1 MAVTYAYKGI
11 LANKYTEGK
20 VIAINKDEAAFKL
33 KEDKIIITSLE
44 KVSGKEEVI
53 KAKKEV
59 KESKK
64 KTKIPKKVPI
74 EEVITFT
81 KKFET
86 MVRAGLPILET
97 IKMIENQTEHKGFKL
112 IVADIHQSVETG
124 NTLSDSFEKYPGAF
138 DNIYINLLRAG
149 ESSGKVQLFLSKL
162 VINMEKQEKIKKSIK
177 GAMTYPTIL
186 LIVAGAVV
194 TLMLVFVVP
203 VFEEMFAGK
212 AGGLPAATQ
221 FVVNASNFLRDPLKG
236 GVVAFLLVASF
247 MGLSFAIR
255 KNYKIKTAWHK
266 LVLKLPLFGGL
277 VSMSSL
283 SKIAMIQGNLRA
295 AGVPEMEA
303 LDIAASASNNVII
316 KEAMVEVRRGV
327 FSGEPLSKL
336 FEKTPSIF
344 PPSFVALVSV
354 GERTGNMEEM
364 YGSIASYYESEMDVV
379 IEKLTAMLEPIM
391 MVFMGVTV
399 GGILVAM
406 YTPMFAMGDT
416 F

>member
-1 MAVTYAYKGI
+1 MAVTYSYKGI
-11 LANKYTEGK
+11 LGNKYTEGK
-20 VIAINKDEAAFKL
+20 IVAINKDEAAFKL
-33 KEDKIIITSLE
+33 KEDKIIITSLS
-44 KVSGKEEVI
+44 KVSGKEESKKI
-53 KAKKEV
+53 KKEV
-59 KESKK
+59 KEVKAK
-64 KTKIPKKVPI
+64 KIPKKIPI
-74 EEVITFT
+74 TEVITFT

-86 MVRAGLPILET
+86 MVRAGLPILEA
-97 IKMIENQTEHKGFKL
+97 IKMIEEQTEHKGFRL
-112 IVADIHQSVETG
+112 LVSDIHQSVESG
-124 NTLSDSFEKYPGAF
+124 NTLSDSFEKFPGAF

-162 VINMEKQEKIKKSIK
+162 VINMEKQEKIKSSIK
-177 GAMTYPTIL
+177 GAMTYPSIL

-194 TLMLVFVVP
+194 SLMLIFVVP
-203 VFEEMFAGK
+203 VFEEMFEGK

-221 FVVNASNFLRDPLKG
+221 FVVDMSNFLRDPLRG
-236 GVVAFLLVASF
+236 GILAITLVASF
-247 MGLSFAIR
+247 MSLSFAIR
-255 KNYKIKTAWHK
+255 RSHKIKRGWHK

-277 VSMSSL
+277 VINSSL

-303 LDIAASASNNVII
+303 LDIAASASNNLII
-316 KEAMVEVRRGV
+316 KEAMVNVRRGV

-336 FEKTPSIF
+336 FEKTPDIF

-379 IEKLTAMLEPIM
+379 IGRLTVMLEPIM
-391 MVFMGVTV
+391 MVFMGITV

>member
-1 MAVTYAYKGI
+1 
-11 LANKYTEGK
+11 
-20 VIAINKDEAAFKL
+20 
-33 KEDKIIITSLE
+33 
-44 KVSGKEEVI
+44 
-53 KAKKEV
+53 
-59 KESKK
+59 
-64 KTKIPKKVPI
+64 
-74 EEVITFT
+74 
-81 KKFET
+81 
-86 MVRAGLPILET
+86 
-97 IKMIENQTEHKGFKL
+97 
-112 IVADIHQSVETG
+112 
-124 NTLSDSFEKYPGAF
+124 
-138 DNIYINLLRAG
+138 
-149 ESSGKVQLFLSKL
+149 
-162 VINMEKQEKIKKSIK
+162 
-177 GAMTYPTIL
+177 MTYPTIL

-194 TLMLVFVVP
+194 ALMLIFVVP

-221 FVVNASNFLRDPLKG
+221 FVVDMSNFLRDPLKG
-236 GVVAFLLVASF
+236 GVLAVTFVASF
-247 MGLSFAIR
+247 MGISFAIR
-255 KNYKIKTAWHK
+255 KNHKIKTAWHK

-303 LDIAASASNNVII
+303 LDIAASASNNVVI

-336 FEKTPSIF
+336 FEKTPAIF
-344 PPSFVALVSV
+344 PASFVALVSV

-379 IEKLTAMLEPIM
+379 IEKLTQMLEPIM

>member
-1 MAVTYAYKGI
+1 MAVTYSYKGI
-11 LANKYTEGK
+11 LGNKYTEGK
-20 VIAINKDEAAFKL
+20 IVAINKDEAAFKL
-33 KEDKIIITSLE
+33 KEDKIIITSLS
-44 KVSGKEEVI
+44 KVSGKEESKKI
-53 KAKKEV
+53 KKEV
-59 KESKK
+59 KEVKAK
-64 KTKIPKKVPI
+64 KIPKKIPI
-74 EEVITFT
+74 TEVITFT

-86 MVRAGLPILET
+86 MVRAGLPILEA
-97 IKMIENQTEHKGFKL
+97 IKMIEEQTEHKGFRL
-112 IVADIHQSVETG
+112 LVSDIHQSVESG
-124 NTLSDSFEKYPGAF
+124 NTLSDSFEKFPGAF

-149 ESSGKVQLFLSKL
+149 ESSGNVQLFLSKL
-162 VINMEKQEKIKKSIK
+162 VINMEKQEKIKSSIK
-177 GAMTYPTIL
+177 GAMTYPSIL

-194 TLMLVFVVP
+194 SLMLIFVVP
-203 VFEEMFAGK
+203 VFEEMFEGK

-221 FVVNASNFLRDPLKG
+221 FVVDMSNFLRDPLRG
-236 GVVAFLLVASF
+236 GILAITLVASF
-247 MGLSFAIR
+247 MSLSFAIR
-255 KNYKIKTAWHK
+255 RSHKIKRGWHK

-277 VSMSSL
+277 VINSSL

-303 LDIAASASNNVII
+303 LDIAASASNNLII
-316 KEAMVEVRRGV
+316 KEAMVNVRRGV

-336 FEKTPSIF
+336 FEKTPDIF

-379 IEKLTAMLEPIM
+379 IGRLTVMLEPIM
-391 MVFMGVTV
+391 MVFMGITV

>member
-1 MAVTYAYKGI
+1 MAVTYSYKGI
-11 LANKYTEGK
+11 LGNKYTEGK
-20 VIAINKDEAAFKL
+20 IVAINKDEAAFKL
-33 KEDKIIITSLE
+33 KEDKIIITSLS
-44 KVSGKEEVI
+44 KVSGKEESKKI
-53 KAKKEV
+53 KKEV
-59 KESKK
+59 KEVKAK
-64 KTKIPKKVPI
+64 KIPKKIPI
-74 EEVITFT
+74 TEVITFT

-86 MVRAGLPILET
+86 MVRAGLPILEA
-97 IKMIENQTEHKGFKL
+97 IKMIEEQTEHKGFRL
-112 IVADIHQSVETG
+112 LVSDIHQSVESG
-124 NTLSDSFEKYPGAF
+124 NTLSDSFEKFPGAF

-162 VINMEKQEKIKKSIK
+162 VINMEKQEKIKSSIK
-177 GAMTYPTIL
+177 GAMTYPSIL

-194 TLMLVFVVP
+194 SLMLIFVVP
-203 VFEEMFAGK
+203 VFEEMFEGK

-221 FVVNASNFLRDPLKG
+221 FVVDMSNFLRDPLRG
-236 GVVAFLLVASF
+236 GILAITLVASF
-247 MGLSFAIR
+247 MSLSFAIR
-255 KNYKIKTAWHK
+255 RSHKIKRGWHK

-277 VSMSSL
+277 VINSSL

-303 LDIAASASNNVII
+303 LDIAASASNNLII
-316 KEAMVEVRRGV
+316 KEAMVNVRRGV

-336 FEKTPSIF
+336 FEKTPDIF

-379 IEKLTAMLEPIM
+379 IGRLTVMLEPIM

>member
-1 MAVTYAYKGI
+1 MAVTYSYKGI
-11 LANKYTEGK
+11 LGNKYTEGK
-20 VIAINKDEAAFKL
+20 IVAINKDEAAFKL
-33 KEDKIIITSLE
+33 KEDKIIITSLS
-44 KVSGKEEVI
+44 KVSGKEESKKI
-53 KAKKEV
+53 KKEV
-59 KESKK
+59 KEVKAK
-64 KTKIPKKVPI
+64 KIPKKIPI
-74 EEVITFT
+74 TEVITFT

-86 MVRAGLPILET
+86 MVRAGLPILEA
-97 IKMIENQTEHKGFKL
+97 IKMIEEQTEHKGFRL
-112 IVADIHQSVETG
+112 LVSDIHQSVESG
-124 NTLSDSFEKYPGAF
+124 NTLSDSFEKFPGAF

-162 VINMEKQEKIKKSIK
+162 VINMEKQEKIKSSIK
-177 GAMTYPTIL
+177 GAMTYPSIL

-194 TLMLVFVVP
+194 SLMLIFVVP
-203 VFEEMFAGK
+203 VFEEMFEGK

-221 FVVNASNFLRDPLKG
+221 FVVDMSNFLRDPLRG
-236 GVVAFLLVASF
+236 GILAITLVASF
-247 MGLSFAIR
+247 MSLSFAIR
-255 KNYKIKTAWHK
+255 RSPKIKRGWHK

-277 VSMSSL
+277 VINSSL

-303 LDIAASASNNVII
+303 LDIAASASNNLII
-316 KEAMVEVRRGV
+316 KEAMVNVRRGV

-336 FEKTPSIF
+336 FEKTPDIF

-379 IEKLTAMLEPIM
+379 IGRLTVMLEPIM
-391 MVFMGVTV
+391 MVFMGITV

>member
-1 MAVTYAYKGI
+1 MAVTYSYKGI
-11 LANKYTEGK
+11 LGNKYTEGK
-20 VIAINKDEAAFKL
+20 IVAINKDEAAFKL
-33 KEDKIIITSLE
+33 KEDKIIITSLS
-44 KVSGKEEVI
+44 KVSGKEESKKI
-53 KAKKEV
+53 KKEV
-59 KESKK
+59 KEVKAK
-64 KTKIPKKVPI
+64 KIPKKIPI
-74 EEVITFT
+74 TEVITFT

-86 MVRAGLPILET
+86 MVRAGLPILEA
-97 IKMIENQTEHKGFKL
+97 IKMIEEQTEHKGFRL
-112 IVADIHQSVETG
+112 LVSDIHQSVESG
-124 NTLSDSFEKYPGAF
+124 NTLSDSFEKFPGAF

-162 VINMEKQEKIKKSIK
+162 VINMEKQEKIKSSIK
-177 GAMTYPTIL
+177 GAMTYPSIL

-194 TLMLVFVVP
+194 SLMLIFVVP
-203 VFEEMFAGK
+203 VFEEMFEGK

-221 FVVNASNFLRDPLKG
+221 FVVNMSNFLRDPLRG
-236 GVVAFLLVASF
+236 GILAITLVASF
-247 MGLSFAIR
+247 MSLSFAIR
-255 KNYKIKTAWHK
+255 RSHKIKRGWHK

-277 VSMSSL
+277 VINSSL

-303 LDIAASASNNVII
+303 LDIAASASNNLII
-316 KEAMVEVRRGV
+316 KEAMVNVRRGV

-336 FEKTPSIF
+336 FEKTPDIF

-379 IEKLTAMLEPIM
+379 IGRLTVMLEPIM
-391 MVFMGVTV
+391 MVFMGITV

>member
-1 MAVTYAYKGI
+1 MAVTYSYKGI
-11 LANKYTEGK
+11 LGNKYTEGK
-20 VIAINKDEAAFKL
+20 IVAINKDEAAFKL
-33 KEDKIIITSLE
+33 KEDKIIITSLT
-44 KVSGKEEVI
+44 KVSGKEESKKI
-53 KAKKEV
+53 KKEV
-59 KESKK
+59 KDVKAK
-64 KTKIPKKVPI
+64 KIPKKIPI
-74 EEVITFT
+74 TEVITFT

-86 MVRAGLPILET
+86 MVRAGLPILEA
-97 IKMIENQTEHKGFKL
+97 IKMIEEQTEHKGFRL
-112 IVADIHQSVETG
+112 LVSDIHQSVESG
-124 NTLSDSFEKYPGAF
+124 NTLSDSFEKFPGAF

-162 VINMEKQEKIKKSIK
+162 VINMEKQEKIKSSIK
-177 GAMTYPTIL
+177 GAMTYPSIL
-186 LIVAGAVV
+186 LVVAGAVV
-194 TLMLVFVVP
+194 SLMLIFVVP
-203 VFEEMFAGK
+203 VFEEMFEGK

-221 FVVNASNFLRDPLKG
+221 FVVNMSNFLRDPLRG
-236 GVVAFLLVASF
+236 GILAISLVASF
-247 MGLSFAIR
+247 MSLSFAIR
-255 KNYKIKTAWHK
+255 RSHKIKRGWHK

-277 VSMSSL
+277 VINSSL

-303 LDIAASASNNVII
+303 LDIAASASNNLII
-316 KEAMVEVRRGV
+316 KEAMVNVRRGV

-336 FEKTPSIF
+336 FEKTPDIF

-379 IEKLTAMLEPIM
+379 IGRLTVMLEPIM
-391 MVFMGVTV
+391 MVFMGITV

>member
-1 MAVTYAYKGI
+1 MAVTYSYKGI
-11 LANKYTEGK
+11 LGNKYTEGK
-20 VIAINKDEAAFKL
+20 IVAINKDEAAFKL
-33 KEDKIIITSLE
+33 KEDKIIITSLQ
-44 KVSGKEEVI
+44 KVSGKEESKAV
-53 KAKKEV
+53 KKDVKVAKKAL
-59 KESKK
+59 
-64 KTKIPKKVPI
+64 KIPKKVPI
-74 EEVITFT
+74 TEVITFT

-86 MVRAGLPILET
+86 MVRAGLPILDS
-97 IKMIENQTEHKGFKL
+97 INMIEEQTEHKGMRL
-112 IVADIHQSVETG
+112 IIADIHKSVESG

-162 VINMEKQEKIKKSIK
+162 VINMEKQEKIKSSIK

-203 VFEEMFAGK
+203 VFEEMFDGK

-221 FVVNASNFLRDPLKG
+221 FVVDMSNFLRNPLKG
-236 GVVAFLLVASF
+236 GVLAIALVTSF
-247 MGLSFAIR
+247 MSLSFAIR
-255 KNYKIKTAWHK
+255 KSYKIKRSWHK

-277 VSMSSL
+277 VIKSSL

-303 LDIAASASNNVII
+303 LDIASSASNNLII
-316 KEAMVEVRRGV
+316 KEAMVNVRRGV
-327 FSGEPLSKL
+327 FSGEPLSQL
-336 FEKTPSIF
+336 FAKTPNIF
-344 PPSFVALVSV
+344 PASFVALISV

-364 YGSIASYYESEMDVV
+364 YGSIASYYEGEMDVV
-379 IEKLTAMLEPIM
+379 IKRLTVMLEPIM
-391 MVFMGVTV
+391 MVFMGITV

>member
-1 MAVTYAYKGI
+1 MAVTYSYKGI
-11 LANKYTEGK
+11 LGNKYTEGK
-20 VIAINKDEAAFKL
+20 IVAINKDEAAFKL
-33 KEDKIIITSLE
+33 KEDKIIITSLS
-44 KVSGKEEVI
+44 KVSGKEES
-53 KAKKEV
+53 KKNKKEV
-59 KESKK
+59 KDVKAK
-64 KTKIPKKVPI
+64 KIPKKIPI
-74 EEVITFT
+74 TEVITFT

-86 MVRAGLPILET
+86 MVRAGLPILEA
-97 IKMIENQTEHKGFKL
+97 IKMIEEQTEHKGFRL
-112 IVADIHQSVETG
+112 LVSDIHQSVESG
-124 NTLSDSFEKYPGAF
+124 NTLSDSFEKFPGAF

-162 VINMEKQEKIKKSIK
+162 VINMEKQEKIKSSIK
-177 GAMTYPTIL
+177 GAMTYPSIL
-186 LIVAGAVV
+186 LVVAGAVV
-194 TLMLVFVVP
+194 SLMLIFVVP
-203 VFEEMFAGK
+203 VFEEMFEGK

-221 FVVNASNFLRDPLKG
+221 FVVDVSNFLRNPLKG
-236 GVVAFLLVASF
+236 GVLAILLVSSF
-247 MGLSFAIR
+247 MSLSFLIR
-255 KNYKIKTAWHK
+255 KSHKIKRGWHK

-277 VSMSSL
+277 IINSSL

-303 LDIAASASNNVII
+303 LDIAASASNNLII
-316 KEAMVEVRRGV
+316 KEAMVNVRRGV

-336 FEKTPSIF
+336 FEKTPDIF
-344 PPSFVALVSV
+344 PPSFVALISV

-379 IEKLTAMLEPIM
+379 IGRLTVMLEPIM
-391 MVFMGVTV
+391 MVFMGITV

>member
-1 MAVTYAYKGI
+1 MAVTYSYKGI
-11 LANKYTEGK
+11 LGNKYTDGK
-20 VIAINKDEAAFKL
+20 IVAINKDEAEFKL

-44 KVSGKEEVI
+44 KISGKEEVI
-53 KAKKEV
+53 KEKKEV
-59 KESKK
+59 KAAKK
-64 KTKIPKKVPI
+64 VKKIPKKVPI
-74 EEVITFT
+74 KEVITFT

-86 MVRAGLPILET
+86 MVRAGLPILES
-97 IKMIENQTEHKGFKL
+97 IKMIELQTEHKGFQL
-112 IVADIHQSVETG
+112 IVSDIHQSVETG
-124 NTLSDSFEKYPGAF
+124 NTLSDSFEKFPGAF

-162 VINMEKQEKIKKSIK
+162 VINMEKQEKIKSSIK
-177 GAMTYPTIL
+177 GAMMYPMIL
-186 LIVAGAVV
+186 LTVAIAVV
-194 TLMLVFVVP
+194 ALMLVFVVP

-221 FVVNASNFLRDPLKG
+221 FVVNMSNFLRDPLKG
-236 GVVAFLLVASF
+236 GILAISIVATF
-247 MGLSFAIR
+247 MSLSFT
-255 KNYKIKTAWHK
+255 IKKSLKAKKVWHK

-277 VSMSSL
+277 VNKSSL

-303 LDIAASASNNVII
+303 LDIAASASNNLVIR
-316 KEAMVEVRRGV
+316 EAMVNVRRGV

-336 FEKTPSIF
+336 FEKYPKIF
-344 PPSFVALVSV
+344 PLSFVALVSV

-364 YGSIASYYESEMDVV
+364 YGSIASYYEGEMDIVV
-379 IEKLTAMLEPIM
+379 ERLTAMLEPIM

>member
-1 MAVTYAYKGI
+1 MAVTYSYKGI
-11 LANKYTEGK
+11 LGNKYTEGK
-20 VIAINKDEAAFKL
+20 IVAINKDEAAFKL
-33 KEDKIIITSLE
+33 KEDKIIITSLS
-44 KVSGKEEVI
+44 KVSGKEESKKI
-53 KAKKEV
+53 KKEV
-59 KESKK
+59 KEVKAK
-64 KTKIPKKVPI
+64 KIPKKIPI
-74 EEVITFT
+74 TEVITFT

-86 MVRAGLPILET
+86 MVRAGLPILEA
-97 IKMIENQTEHKGFKL
+97 IKMIEEQTEHKGFRL
-112 IVADIHQSVETG
+112 LVSDIHQSVESG
-124 NTLSDSFEKYPGAF
+124 NTLSDSFEKFPGAF

-162 VINMEKQEKIKKSIK
+162 VINMEKQEKIKSSIK
-177 GAMTYPTIL
+177 GAMTYPSIL
-186 LIVAGAVV
+186 LVVAGAVV
-194 TLMLVFVVP
+194 SLMLIFVVP
-203 VFEEMFAGK
+203 VFEEMFEGK

-221 FVVNASNFLRDPLKG
+221 FVVNMSNFLRDPLRG
-236 GVVAFLLVASF
+236 GILAITLVASF
-247 MGLSFAIR
+247 MSLSFAIR
-255 KNYKIKTAWHK
+255 RSHKIKRGWHK

-277 VSMSSL
+277 VINSSL

-303 LDIAASASNNVII
+303 LDIAASASNNLII
-316 KEAMVEVRRGV
+316 KEAMVNVRRGV

-336 FEKTPSIF
+336 FEKTPDIF

-379 IEKLTAMLEPIM
+379 IGRLTVMLEPIM

>member
-11 LANKYTEGK
+11 HGNKYTEGK
-20 VIAINKDEAAFKL
+20 IVALNKDEAAFKL
-33 KEDKIIITSLE
+33 KEDKIIITSLI

-53 KAKKEV
+53 K
-59 KESKK
+59 SKK
-64 KTKIPKKVPI
+64 ATKKATKIPKKIPI
-74 EEVITFT
+74 SEVITFT

-97 IKMIENQTEHKGFKL
+97 IKMIEEQTDHKGFKL
-112 IVADIHQSVETG
+112 LISDIHQSVESG

-162 VINMEKQEKIKKSIK
+162 VINMEKQEKIKTSIK
-177 GAMTYPTIL
+177 SAMTYPIIL
-186 LIVAGAVV
+186 LIVATAVV
-194 TLMLVFVVP
+194 AMMLIFVVP
-203 VFEEMFAGK
+203 VFEEMFANNE
-212 AGGLPAATQ
+212 GGLPASTQ
-221 FVVNASNFLRDPLKG
+221 AVVNISNFLRDPLKG
-236 GVVAFLLVASF
+236 GVLAFSIVAIFMSVSF
-247 MGLSFAIR
+247 SIR
-255 KNYKIKTAWHK
+255 KSYKIRKTWHQI
-266 LVLKLPLFGGL
+266 VLKLPLFGGL
-277 VSMSSL
+277 VNKSSL

-303 LDIAASASNNVII
+303 LDIAASSSSNLII
-316 KEAMVEVRRGV
+316 KEAMDGVRRGV
-327 FSGEPLSKL
+327 FSGEPLSQL
-336 FEKTPSIF
+336 FGKSPSIF

-379 IEKLTAMLEPIM
+379 IARLTAMLEPIM
-391 MVFMGVTV
+391 MVFMGITV

-406 YTPMFAMGDT
+406 YTPMFQMGET